1 VWEVKYNIT
10 KKLFFSRGLC
20 GQNIFFRG
28 DFYVTEHDVRFVADN
43 ASVFLTYQSI
53 SVHALSRDESAF
65 PNRPAVF
72 LLTNEENIDQ
82 VDEPDVWY
90 VHYICYRIFNKNFNK
105 NFEKIFKKFR
115 KNFEKIFQK
124 ISKKIS
130 KKFRKNFQ
138 KNFEKIFKKI
148 SKKFSK
154 KFSYIFLSE
163 YHLVPSLANIE
174 NIYEA
179 LCQGQSL
186 NPDQEMDEAMDE
198 PEEPINLNNFVW
210 ADGYGPE
217 FLTGGVQ
224 VGNSGDGNVPNIA
237 NLNVGNLLI

>member
-1 VWEVKYNIT
+1 MFGTYTIYATE
-10 KKLFFSRGLC
+10 FS
-20 GQNIFFRG
+20 I
-28 DFYVTEHDVRFVADN
+28 
-43 ASVFLTYQSI
+43 
-53 SVHALSRDESAF
+53 
-65 PNRPAVF
+65 
-72 LLTNEENIDQ
+72 
-82 VDEPDVWY
+82 
-90 VHYICYRIFNKNFNK
+90 
-105 NFEKIFKKFR
+105 
-115 KNFEKIFQK
+115 K
-124 ISKKIS
+124 ISTKIS
-130 KKFRKNFQ
+130 KKFS

-148 SKKFSK
+148 SK